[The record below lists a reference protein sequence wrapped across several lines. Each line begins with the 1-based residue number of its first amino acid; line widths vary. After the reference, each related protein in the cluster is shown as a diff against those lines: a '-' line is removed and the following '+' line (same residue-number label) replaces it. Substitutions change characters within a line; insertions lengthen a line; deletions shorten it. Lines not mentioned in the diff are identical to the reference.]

1 MLTEM
6 SDRPSVP
13 NSLIDVAL
21 LILYA
26 VIMVIVVLAA
36 DWFAL
41 SLLNLQTD
49 IGTWVTLLISE
60 AFVMLLFGA
69 AGWGFREFEHIPVG
83 WKDTRIIH
91 LRFTPRYPWFW
102 LSVGI
107 AGVILIIICTYVVT
121 VFYEV

>member
-1 MLTEM
+1 M
-6 SDRPSVP
+6 SDTPSVP

-41 SLLNLQTD
+41 LLLNIQTD
-49 IGTWVTLLISE
+49 VGTWVTLLISE
-60 AFVMLLFGA
+60 AFVMMALGA
-69 AGWGFREFEHIPVG
+69 AGWGFKEFEHIPVG
-83 WKDTRIIH
+83 WKETRIIH

-107 AGVILIIICTYVVT
+107 AGVVLIIICAYLVT
-121 VFYEV
+121 TF

>member
-1 MLTEM
+1 M
-6 SDRPSVP
+6 SDTPSVP

-41 SLLNLQTD
+41 LLLNLQTD
-49 IGTWVTLLISE
+49 VGTWVTLLISE

-69 AGWGFREFEHIPVG
+69 AGWGFKEFEHIPVG
-83 WKDTRIIH
+83 WKETRIIH

-107 AGVILIIICTYVVT
+107 AGVVLIIICAYLVT
-121 VFYEV
+121 TL